1 MANILKR
8 HLFPVVALVVFVILV
23 VIAAVTTSGNSATLA
38 DQEAELDAL
47 VTQARQAQTVADML
61 TDDATRLLSG
71 ATSERL
77 ELDHAT
83 IEELLERAL
92 TWSDNAEY
100 TEARA
105 ATKRVYDLA
114 DDSVFMTSFLPP
126 APFSVDSKG
135 NQYPY
140 IDAAGL
146 NSKVGGFQPS
156 VLRINGLSYEYMV
169 LVDVRSD
176 SSDGRGAAVNVATV
190 FLTIDGEGGVSDLR
204 GYAATSLPVTSH

>member
-1 MANILKR
+1 MAGILKR
-8 HLFPVVALVVFVILV
+8 NLFPVVALAIFAVLV
-23 VIAAVTTSGNSATLA
+23 AIAAVTTSGNSTKLA
-38 DQEAELDAL
+38 AQDAELDTL
-47 VTQARQAQTVADML
+47 VAQVHDAQTVADTV

-77 ELDHAT
+77 ELDRVV

-92 TWSDNAEY
+92 TWGDNAEY

-105 ATKRVYDLA
+105 ATMRVYGLTE
-114 DDSVFMTSFLPP
+114 DSAFMTNFLPP

-146 NSKVGGFQPS
+146 NSKLGDFQSS

-190 FLTIDGEGGVSDLR
+190 FVTIDGEGGVTDIR
-204 GYAATSLPVTSH
+204 GYAATSLPVTSN